1 MFYVFHNF
9 HLTQDGVCQHAGPV
23 PGAGDDGDYGGHG
36 DQPGPGH
43 AAQEE
48 TDHEAQTEADS
59 SGGDTRY

>member
-1 MFYVFHNF
+1 M
-9 HLTQDGVCQHAGPV
+9 TQDGVCQHAGPV
-23 PGAGDDGDYGGHG
+23 PGAGDDGDHGGHG